1 MTAYMNLLPAPT
13 SARFVG
19 KMHKLK
25 TEIDKKKE
33 EVGKSS
39 IAPTTETI
47 AETKET
53 ESVSNTPR
61 GSPSEFPTASRVVGK
76 VKIGEL

>member
-33 EVGKSS
+33 EVGKTSRSSS
-39 IAPTTETI
+39 IAPATETI

-53 ESVSNTPR
+53 ESVSN
-61 GSPSEFPTASRVVGK
+61 
-76 VKIGEL
+76 